1 MNPVYASLAFVIALL
16 LTRYLCHPGARLRIL
31 DYPNERSLHILPTP
45 RTGGLA
51 ILVAICG
58 ATVPLALAGPAVAVA
73 AIAGGGLLVAT
84 ISFLDDRFSLSAGTR
99 MLAHVAAAMLLLASG
114 LGLPGLSLP
123 GLQLA
128 WPFAI
133 GAPLSVLF
141 VVWMV
146 NLYNFMDG
154 MDGLAGGMAVI
165 GFAAFALLGMFA
177 GNVPFVAVS
186 LTVAAAAGGFLVFNF
201 PPARIFMGDAGSSLL
216 GFLAA
221 ALAVW
226 GERDGI
232 VPLWAALLV
241 FSPFIV
247 DASSTLLC
255 RAWRGEKVWQAH
267 KRHYYQRLVQLGWGH
282 KKTVLW
288 EYALMLACAG
298 SAIWAARQT
307 PSMQWFI
314 LAFWAVCYPL
324 LMLAVARLERAGHSN

>member
-1 MNPVYASLAFVIALL
+1 MNLVYASLAFFTALL

-31 DYPNERSLHILPTP
+31 DYPNERSLHTRPTP

-51 ILVAICG
+51 ILAAIG
-58 ATVPLALAGPAVAVA
+58 SATVPLALAWPTIAVA
-73 AIAGGGLLVAT
+73 AVAGGGLLIAT
-84 ISFLDDRFSLSAGTR
+84 VSFLDDRFTLSAGAR
-99 MLAHVAAAMLLLASG
+99 MLAHVAAAVLLVASG
-114 LGLPGLSLP
+114 LGLSGLSLP
-123 GLQLA
+123 GLHSP
-128 WPFAI
+128 WPVAV
-133 GAPLSVLF
+133 GATLSVLF

-165 GFAAFALLGMFA
+165 GFSSFALLGMIVGNAPFA
-177 GNVPFVAVS
+177 ALS
-186 LTVAAAAGGFLVFNF
+186 LVVAAAAGGFLAFNF
-201 PPARIFMGDAGSSLL
+201 PPARIFMGDAGSSSL

-221 ALAVW
+221 ALTMW

-232 VPLWAALLV
+232 VPLWAALLI

-247 DASSTLLC
+247 DASSTLLH
-255 RAWRGEKVWQAH
+255 RAWRGERVWQAH

-298 SAIWAARQT
+298 SALWATRQT
-307 PSMQWFI
+307 PPMQWFI
-314 LAFWAVCYPL
+314 LAFWAFCYPL
-324 LMLAVARLERAGHSN
+324 LMIGVARLERTGHSK